1 MRTTIDAAGRVVIP
15 KAMREALGLVGG
27 SEIDIEIDGTAVRI
41 DAADAGP
48 TRGIHEEDGIW
59 VLDAVEGAE
68 PLTVDDIRNLRLGL
82 QR

>member
-27 SEIDIEIDGTAVRI
+27 SEVDIEIDGTAVRI
-41 DAADAGP
+41 DAADDGP
-48 TRGIHEEDGIW
+48 TRGIHEEDGLW
-59 VLDAVEGAE
+59 VLDEVEGAP
-68 PLTVDDIRNLRLGL
+68 PLTDDEIRALRLGL